1 MSFDIDVERRIGER
15 VVRARIVAGSGIVA
29 LFGPSGVGKTTVLN
43 MIAGLVRPDAG
54 HIAVDNHR
62 LFDDAGGIDLP
73 AHQRRCGYV
82 FQDARLFPHMR
93 VGANLRYGAKGKGA
107 GLSFE
112 AVTELLGIAPL
123 LDRWP
128 TSLSGGEAQRV
139 AIGRALLSDPA
150 FLMMDEPLASLDAA
164 RRAAIIDMV
173 LRLHDRTHI
182 PILFVSHDKQDV
194 AALTDTVVALDY

>member
-15 VVRARIVAGSGIVA
+15 IVRARIVAESGIVA

-43 MIAGLVRPDAG
+43 MVAGLVRPDAG
-54 HIAVDNHR
+54 HIVVAGHR
-62 LFDDAGGIDLP
+62 LFDDAAGIDLP
-73 AHQRRCGYV
+73 AHHRQCGYV

-93 VGANLRYGAKGKGA
+93 VGANLRYGATGESA

-112 AVTELLGIAPL
+112 AVTELLGIAAL

-173 LRLHDRTHI
+173 LRLHEQTRI

>member
-1 MSFDIDVERRIGER
+1 MSFDIDVERRIGEHI
-15 VVRARIVAGSGIVA
+15 VRARIVANSGIVA
-29 LFGPSGVGKTTVLN
+29 LLGPSGVGKTTVLN
-43 MIAGLVRPDAG
+43 MIAGLVRPDRG
-54 HIAVDNHR
+54 RIAVGDR
-62 LFDDAGGIDLP
+62 TLFDGATGIDLP
-73 AHQRRCGYV
+73 PHQRQCGYV

-93 VGANLRYGAKGKGA
+93 VRANLRYGERREGA
-107 GLSFE
+107 ALSFE
-112 AVTELLGIAPL
+112 AVTDLLGIASL

-150 FLMMDEPLASLDAA
+150 FLMMDEPLASLDAT

-173 LRLHDRTHI
+173 LRLHDQTHI
-182 PILFVSHDKQDV
+182 PILFVSHDRQDV

>member
-15 VVRARIVAGSGIVA
+15 IVRARIMADTGIVA

-43 MIAGLVRPDAG
+43 MIAGLVRPDRG
-54 HIAVDNHR
+54 QIAVADR
-62 LFDDAGGIDLP
+62 TLFDDARGIDLP
-73 AHQRRCGYV
+73 PHERQCGYV

-93 VGANLRYGAKGKGA
+93 VRANLRYGTKREGA
-107 GLSFE
+107 PLSFE
-112 AVTELLGIAPL
+112 AATDLLGIAPL

-128 TSLSGGEAQRV
+128 TSLSGGEAQRA
-139 AIGRALLSDPA
+139 AIGRALLSHPA
-150 FLMMDEPLASLDAA
+150 FLMMDEPLASLDAT

-173 LRLHDRTHI
+173 LRLHDQTRI
-182 PILFVSHDKQDV
+182 PILFVSHDRQDV